1 MLSASCAIEKNGN
14 GIANFRAGGQDDHWL
29 EGALSRV
36 PREIAATGAKF
47 RIVVEGNARPFRSA
61 VLEDVYRIAHEA
73 LLNAFRHSQASNVEA
88 ELHFAAHYFGML
100 IRDNG
105 RGVDTCRLSRRN
117 SRRGG
122 LLGMSE
128 RSQRMGARFKVMSGA
143 ALGTEIQ
150 FWLPGEVAFAS
161 PDRNIL
167 TKYLPSLFRRQEG
180 RSKGFQ
186 RESPFRFRHA
196 WIRALVSI
204 LL

>member
-1 MLSASCAIEKNGN
+1 MLDAWCAIEKSGN
-14 GIANFRAGGQDDHWL
+14 GISNLRAGGRDAHWL
-29 EGALSRV
+29 EWALSQV
-36 PREIAATGAKF
+36 PQEIAATEATF
-47 RIVVEGNARPFRSA
+47 RIVVEGNTRPFRRV
-61 VLEDVYRIAHEA
+61 VLEDIYRVAREA
-73 LLNAFRHSQASNVEA
+73 LLNAFRHSQASKVEA

-105 RGVDTCRLSRRN
+105 RGVDTDRLSERH

-161 PDRNIL
+161 QNCKIL
-167 TKYLPSLFRRQEG
+167 ARYFPGLFRRRED
-180 RSKGFQ
+180 RRKGFHGGG
-186 RESPFRFRHA
+186 PLTFRHA
-196 WIRALVSI
+196 LD
-204 LL
+204 